1 MIFSGFCKFHHFYI
15 LLQYNLEREQY
26 RFDQTNKTLHFQTQY
41 CFFSTLK
48 HLKASDTMPKKSD
61 AFFAY
66 LIWMLETV
74 PFEIRNCHLEYK
86 WHNLPIFLW
95 AKMLYRHIEAEGLL
109 YTNFRAHIYAR
120 NNFPLQRFGHAI
132 SLTRMCMTLR
142 NMLLIF
148 KSEINFSV

>member
-1 MIFSGFCKFHHFYI
+1 MMPKNVRCNFLPDLYECWKQS
-15 LLQYNLEREQY
+15 
-26 RFDQTNKTLHFQTQY
+26 
-41 CFFSTLK
+41 
-48 HLKASDTMPKKSD
+48 HLK
-61 AFFAY
+61 
-66 LIWMLETV
+66 LETAIENINDITCQFSYE
-74 PFEIRNCHLEYK
+74 PKCYTD
-86 WHNLPIFLW
+86 
-95 AKMLYRHIEAEGLL
+95 IEAEGLL